1 MLRDLFKRFCEGVGF
16 AAVTYLIVITIRM
29 QATVPTVRN
38 TASVL
43 IIGGLIGIATLLFH
57 SDISYL
63 AALAGHFL
71 ITVALVMVMLWLNH
85 WSFDLA
91 TFVMIIVIYVIIW
104 LIMRL
109 NQDHDVKQINQK
121 LRERH

>member
-1 MLRDLFKRFCEGVGF
+1 MLRDLFKRFCMGVGF
-16 AAVTYLIVITIRM
+16 AAVTYLIVITSQM
-29 QATVPTVRN
+29 QGTAPTVRN
-38 TASVL
+38 TTSVL
-43 IIGGLIGIATLLFH
+43 IIGGLIGIATLLFQ
-57 SDISYL
+57 SDMSYL
-63 AALAGHFL
+63 VALAGHFL

-85 WSFDLA
+85 WSFDWA

-104 LIMRL
+104 LIMQL